1 MKRSVL
7 FVEPGRGGL
16 PKPFHGLEGLVSV
29 DQDEL
34 TIRMLTTHRGAIF
47 PMHLD
52 QRRVSAWSQEIRA
65 WLERGG
71 RLFLSG
77 NTVYEVV
84 PGLQPFR
91 RLDKV
96 SPPHLGIV
104 QVASHPVF
112 DVVPPERVQDNS
124 GVQGFY
130 ARGHVP
136 PLPGA
141 RIIRTVDH
149 GRAPCDWELAWPG
162 RGRLLVHASND
173 PWTTGTEVEDRRRFA
188 ATLVAWLGEED

>member
-1 MKRSVL
+1 MKGPVL

-16 PKPFHGLEGLVSV
+16 PAPFQGVDGLVSI

-34 TIRMLTTHRGAIF
+34 TVQTLVEHRGAIF

-52 QRRVSAWSQEIRA
+52 QRRVSAWSREILA
-65 WLERGG
+65 WLVAGG

-77 NTVYEVV
+77 NTAYEVV
-84 PGLQPFR
+84 PGLLPFR

-96 SPPHLGIV
+96 SPPHLGIA

-112 DVVPPERVQDNS
+112 DAVAPERVQDNS

-141 RIIRTVDH
+141 RIIRTIDH

-173 PWTTGTEVEDRRRFA
+173 PWTTGTDRNDRRRFA
-188 ATLVAWLGEED
+188 AALVAWLAAEE